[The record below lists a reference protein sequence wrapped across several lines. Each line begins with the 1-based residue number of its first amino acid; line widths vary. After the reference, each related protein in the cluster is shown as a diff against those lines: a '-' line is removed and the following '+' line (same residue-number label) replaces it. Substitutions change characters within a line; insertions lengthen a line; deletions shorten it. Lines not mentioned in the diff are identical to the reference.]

1 MEQQLADIKN
11 HEQKLMEKTL
21 EFSGRLS
28 RIEAQVEKNNEKL
41 DVQVE
46 QLTDK
51 IKTRLEQS
59 DSKLKMFQDTIVDEL
74 HTSVSSRFEE
84 SNKLIRNQQLAI
96 NEIIKLQ
103 GTQGEQINSINN
115 TLKEFTNIKQD
126 MQDHEYRLKHLE
138 SLMRDEVELRK
149 EKIKG
154 RWTAIGAAIA
164 AIASVIC
171 AILAAVLK

>member
-1 MEQQLADIKN
+1 MEQQLADIRA

-41 DVQVE
+41 DVQIE
-46 QLTDK
+46 QVTEKLQNRLT
-51 IKTRLEQS
+51 QS
-59 DSKLKMFQDTIVDEL
+59 DEKLKLFQDTIVDEL

-84 SNKLIRNQQLAI
+84 NNKLIRNQQVAM
-96 NEIIKLQ
+96 NEIIKIQ
-103 GTQGEQINSINN
+103 GRQEEQINSINN

-126 MQDHEYRLKHLE
+126 MQNHEYRIKHLE
-138 SLMRDEVELRK
+138 SLMKDEVELRK

-164 AIASVIC
+164 AVASVVC
-171 AILAAVLK
+171 AILAAVLR

>member
-1 MEQQLADIKN
+1 MEQQLVDIKN

-103 GTQGEQINSINN
+103 GTQGEQINSINS

-138 SLMRDEVELRK
+138 SLMKDEVELRK